1 MSDLNFWIINTAHY
15 LFYLQIIHTMYNLN
29 LSECVKTRH
38 KYFFKI
44 LSDNRK
50 KIILFGASLA
60 ILLYNDRKLFDQHFV
75 VILIAYFIMKYEK
88 LEKSTINYGVG
99 MACSF
104 YEGYLAQI
112 IPSNGAD
119 FIGFEENI
127 RNYENCQG
135 GVVFPVKKLFIV
147 ITKSLYCPPDLKE
160 FNKKDPS
167 LPYLEACQ
175 SLGDVQ
181 KDQAGVK
188 NRIYRNS
195 AYKIHRAGTD
205 PVYLAVEC
213 ATPLHTL
220 HKVLKNRTIYE
231 ELGSINAEEVV
242 SDFCE
247 TLGTIIR
254 KTPECRGKCELVY
267 YDDEDPNQNLAEI
280 LLDRIET
287 LRNLRL

>member
-1 MSDLNFWIINTAHY
+1 
-15 LFYLQIIHTMYNLN
+15 MYNVN
-29 LSECVKTRH
+29 LSEYNCVNTKH
-38 KYFFKI
+38 KYFYKMLFDK
-44 LSDNRK
+44 RK
-50 KIILFGASLA
+50 KFLLFGASLA
-60 ILLYNDRKLFDQHFV
+60 ILLYNDIKLFDQHFV
-75 VILIAYFIMKYEK
+75 AIFIAYFILKYEK

-127 RNYENCQG
+127 RNFENSQG

-167 LPYLEACQ
+167 LPYMEACQ
-175 SLGDVQ
+175 SLGDVK

-231 ELGSINAEEVV
+231 ELGSINSEEVV

-287 LRNLRL
+287 LRNLKL

>member
-1 MSDLNFWIINTAHY
+1 
-15 LFYLQIIHTMYNLN
+15 MYNLS
-29 LSECVKTRH
+29 LSEYNLVKARH
-38 KYFFKI
+38 KFYLKKLIFY
-44 LSDNRK
+44 RK
-50 KIILFGASLA
+50 KFLLFGASLA
-60 ILLYNDRKLFDQHFV
+60 ILLYNDIKLFDQDFV
-75 VILIAYFIMKYEK
+75 VIFIAYFIMKYEK

-104 YEGYLAQI
+104 YEGYLAHI
-112 IPSNGAD
+112 IPSNGAG

-127 RNYENCQG
+127 RNYENSQG
-135 GVVFPVKKLFIV
+135 GVVFPVKKLFLV

-167 LPYLEACQ
+167 LPYMEACQ
-175 SLGDVQ
+175 SLEDVQ

-220 HKVLKNRTIYE
+220 HKVLMNRTIYE
-231 ELGSINAEEVV
+231 ELGSIDAEEVV

-247 TLGTIIR
+247 TLQTIMR

-280 LLDRIET
+280 LLKRIES
-287 LRNLRL
+287 LRNMSL

>member
-29 LSECVKTRH
+29 WSEYNWVKTRH
-38 KYFFKI
+38 KYFFKM

-50 KIILFGASLA
+50 KFLLFGASLA
-60 ILLYNDRKLFDQHFV
+60 ILLYNNIKLFDQHFV

-104 YEGYLAQI
+104 YEGSSI
-112 IPSNGAD
+112 
-119 FIGFEENI
+119 
-127 RNYENCQG
+127 
-135 GVVFPVKKLFIV
+135 
-147 ITKSLYCPPDLKE
+147 
-160 FNKKDPS
+160 KKDPS

-175 SLGDVQ
+175 SLGDVK